1 MKFFTNKSIWTKII
15 IVLIFI
21 LVFEFVVSK
30 PSLGA
35 MDMLE
40 FGGKL
45 VSPVVSLV
53 IALGDGAMEIVH
65 SSIMGTS
72 EALLE
77 AEIGTD
83 WWEIFSKVVSFIIYA
98 AAAIAA
104 IVLTGGFAAVIP
116 TLVGTWYV
124 KSLLTD
130 AFTTNDNRRTYW
142 SINQLWKR
150 QSKYNNVLT
159 CIFN

>member
-45 VSPVVSLV
+45 VSPIVSFV
-53 IALGDGAMEIVH
+53 IALGDRSYGNC
-65 SSIMGTS
+65 
-72 EALLE
+72 
-77 AEIGTD
+77 
-83 WWEIFSKVVSFIIYA
+83 SFIDYGNIRSSA
-98 AAAIAA
+98 
-104 IVLTGGFAAVIP
+104 G
-116 TLVGTWYV
+116 
-124 KSLLTD
+124 
-130 AFTTNDNRRTYW
+130 
-142 SINQLWKR
+142 
-150 QSKYNNVLT
+150 SK
-159 CIFN
+159 FE

>member
-45 VSPVVSLV
+45 VSPIVSFV
-53 IALGDGAMEIVH
+53 IALGDGVMEIVH

-77 AEIGTD
+77 ANLND
-83 WWEIFSKVVSFIIYA
+83 SWWEIFCNVVSTIIYA

-104 IVLTGGFAAVIP
+104 LVFIGWTAVIP
-116 TLVGTWYV
+116 ALVGTWYA
-124 KSLLTD
+124 KSLLSD
-130 AFTTNDNRRTYW
+130 AFSTDDNR
-142 SINQLWKR
+142 
-150 QSKYNNVLT
+150 
-159 CIFN
+159 

>member
-45 VSPVVSLV
+45 VSPIVSFV
-53 IALGDGAMEIVH
+53 IALGDGVMEIVH
-65 SSIMGTS
+65 SSITGTS

-77 AEIGTD
+77 ADLNES
-83 WWEIFSKVVSFIIYA
+83 WWEIFCNVVSTIIYA

-104 IVLTGGFAAVIP
+104 LVFIGWTAVIAA
-116 TLVGTWYV
+116 LVETWYA
-124 KSLLTD
+124 KSLLSD
-130 AFTTNDNRRTYW
+130 AFSTDDNR
-142 SINQLWKR
+142 
-150 QSKYNNVLT
+150 
-159 CIFN
+159 

>member
-45 VSPVVSLV
+45 VSPIVSFV
-53 IALGDGAMEIVH
+53 IALGDGVMEIVH
-65 SSIMGTS
+65 SSITGTS

-77 AEIGTD
+77 ANLND
-83 WWEIFSKVVSFIIYA
+83 SWWEIFCNVVSTIIYA

-104 IVLTGGFAAVIP
+104 LVFIGWTAVIAA
-116 TLVGTWYV
+116 LVETWYA
-124 KSLLTD
+124 KSLLSD
-130 AFTTNDNRRTYW
+130 AFSTDDNR
-142 SINQLWKR
+142 
-150 QSKYNNVLT
+150 
-159 CIFN
+159 

>member
-45 VSPVVSLV
+45 VSPIVSFV
-53 IALGDGAMEIVH
+53 IALGDGVMEIVH

-77 AEIGTD
+77 ANLND
-83 WWEIFSKVVSFIIYA
+83 SWWEIFCNVVSTIIYA

-104 IVLTGGFAAVIP
+104 LVFIGWTAVIP
-116 TLVGTWYV
+116 ALVKTWYA
-124 KSLLTD
+124 KSLLSD
-130 AFTTNDNRRTYW
+130 AFSTDDNR
-142 SINQLWKR
+142 
-150 QSKYNNVLT
+150 
-159 CIFN
+159 